1 MWQRHPRRAWAR
13 REDPRCK
20 VGRHAD
26 DRDALLPVAPCAPGT
41 AHRVNCR
48 YAMSPFFWGGF
59 QMAATQS
66 GAMPLSDED
75 PRRQPAEREQ
85 QRPRIAA
92 FCVCWSRRGIRCAA
106 VTAVAGSTLQS
117 GLCRPC
123 QFFAAIFSGK
133 PARTTISSN
142 PCSRAVFAMPRSIS
156 VYSCVSPATVTARG
170 DAPRSEGDTQ

>member
-41 AHRVNCR
+41 AQRVKINCR

-85 QRPRIAA
+85 QRPRI
-92 FCVCWSRRGIRCAA
+92 GE
-106 VTAVAGSTLQS
+106 
-117 GLCRPC
+117 
-123 QFFAAIFSGK
+123 
-133 PARTTISSN
+133 N
-142 PCSRAVFAMPRSIS
+142 CSLLRML
-156 VYSCVSPATVTARG
+156 VSPG
-170 DAPRSEGDTQ
+170 NSMCGCNRSGWINFAK